1 MKTKIEYL
9 PMGEIAY
16 HLDNGVTVYYYNEE
30 TPLLFKRGLH
40 EIGRLLSTN
49 TPYIDIIHFAAKV
62 TAEDIEDYFS

>member
-1 MKTKIEYL
+1 MKAKTEYL

-49 TPYIDIIHFAAKV
+49 TPHIDIIHFAAKV
-62 TAEDIEDYFS
+62 TAKDIEDYFS

>member
-9 PMGEIAY
+9 PAGEIAY
-16 HLDNGVTVYYYNEE
+16 HLDNGITVHYYNED

-49 TPYIDIIHFAAKV
+49 TPHIDIIHFAAKV
-62 TAEDIEDYFS
+62 TAKDIEDYFS

>member
-1 MKTKIEYL
+1 METQIEYL
-9 PMGEIAY
+9 PLGEIAY

-30 TPLLFKRGLH
+30 TPLLFKKGLH